1 MKFTKM
7 KTVLCAVSA
16 VFLASIFGAFP
27 SEAKTAFDP
36 SYYFEKY
43 VDVANEYGFDTQA
56 LFNHY
61 QTAGMQE
68 GRFPNRESEWKAA
81 AGYVATQEERTA
93 FMMQIPSPNPE
104 NANSEIR
111 PDLLL

>member
-1 MKFTKM
+1 MLKFDNFNDKLFVRIIVSTEVTRLKFTKM

-43 VDVANEYGFDTQA
+43 VDVANE
-56 LFNHY
+56 LRKN
-61 QTAGMQE
+61 E
-68 GRFPNRESEWKAA
+68 PLS
-81 AGYVATQEERTA
+81 
-93 FMMQIPSPNPE
+93 
-104 NANSEIR
+104 
-111 PDLLL
+111 